1 MGYTGC
7 EFTKRKRW
15 ADLLITELTEAI
27 ILILS
32 TQCQILY
39 CSAAVKE
46 LLGWRDEDLIDTEF
60 LDLVNVDDREN
71 FKKNFEQSIRN
82 KSDMQSYVRMQVKP
96 ELPSTPASTNASEAT
111 PRATEVLFEIIGYP
125 HFIEGDDSC
134 KCFFA
139 TAKTYPSRNTAML
152 NTFLELK
159 MENQRLQHR
168 IHELRA
174 QNAAF
179 MQTALTSTIPA
190 LPASILP
197 SNFGG
202 NQTPTSSLPV
212 QIPIDPPPSTVP
224 DHTESTAANPSPVTR
239 NFDAAGFQ
247 EGDPEEPAKK
257 KTKKQVPSTSQRVCV
272 TCGRTDS
279 PEWRKGPLG
288 PKTLCNACGLRWA
301 KQARRLDDTS
311 EGGGSNTFV

>member
-1 MGYTGC
+1 LALPTF

-39 CSAAVKE
+39 CGAAVKE

-71 FKKNFEQSIRN
+71 FKRNFEQSIMN
-82 KSDMQSYVRMQVKP
+82 KSDMQSYVRMQAKP
-96 ELPSTPASTNASEAT
+96 KALSPATSTSTSESA
-111 PRATEVLFEIIGYP
+111 PRVTEVLFEIGGYP
-125 HFIEGDDSC
+125 LFIEGEDSC
-134 KCFFA
+134 KCYFA

-168 IHELRA
+168 LHELRA
-174 QNAAF
+174 LNAPFLQASSTPGGPTL
-179 MQTALTSTIPA
+179 TASA
-190 LPASILP
+190 LPPTFGANP
-197 SNFGG
+197 SS
-202 NQTPTSSLPV
+202 TTSSRL
-212 QIPIDPPPSTVP
+212 PIDLPPSTVQ
-224 DHTESTAANPSPVTR
+224 DHPEPTATNSSPVTR
-239 NFDAAGFQ
+239 NFGAAGLQ
-247 EGDPEEPAKK
+247 EDDQGEPAKK
-257 KTKKQVPSTSQRVCV
+257 KTKKLAPSISQRVCV

-301 KQARRLDDTS
+301 KQARRFDDTG
-311 EGGGSNTFV
+311 EGGGANTFV